1 MWLGR
6 QLDDS
11 FPYLRQYGANI
22 ALIVLTLVNL
32 ISYADSY
39 IASSVKQLIIDDL
52 HISDFQSSLPSTGI
66 IIVYSVFSLIFGVF
80 ADKSF
85 FDRRFILCFA
95 IFFWSIATSAA
106 GLANDLVALV
116 LLRSLIGV
124 GQAAYSTISAPML
137 TDFFPVRERNVMF
150 GIFYLAIPVGGA
162 VGYGVG
168 AVLGE
173 LYGWRIAFLA
183 MGVPG
188 LILSFLVP
196 SLNNP
201 MKGINDVNLLQ
212 AGIDVSN
219 DSSVNSAVRC
229 QDLLS
234 TLKQN
239 YTEIMEIMSNKYFVI
254 ATAGLS
260 VSNFAISG
268 LAEWYVTF
276 LYRYDDLSIAY
287 SGILAGGNL
296 SLN

>member
-1 MWLGR
+1 MWFGR

-85 FDRRFILCFA
+85 FDRRIILCFA
-95 IFFWSIATSAA
+95 ILSWSIATSAA

-124 GQAAYSTISAPML
+124 GQAAYATISIPML

-150 GIFYLAIPVGGA
+150 GIFYLSIPVGGA

-188 LILSFLVP
+188 LILSFLVL

-212 AGIDVSN
+212 AGIDASN
-219 DSSVNSAVRC
+219 DSSINSAVSSLRC
-229 QDLLS
+229 QDLFA

-268 LAEWYVTF
+268 LAEWYATF

-287 SGILAGGNL
+287 SGILAGGN
-296 SLN
+296 

>member
-1 MWLGR
+1 L
-6 QLDDS
+6 
-11 FPYLRQYGANI
+11 
-22 ALIVLTLVNL
+22 
-32 ISYADSY
+32 
-39 IASSVKQLIIDDL
+39 
-52 HISDFQSSLPSTGI
+52 
-66 IIVYSVFSLIFGVF
+66 
-80 ADKSF
+80 
-85 FDRRFILCFA
+85 A

-124 GQAAYSTISAPML
+124 GQAAFSTISPPML
-137 TDFFPVRERNVMF
+137 TDFYPVRDRNVMF

-212 AGIDVSN
+212 VGIDASN
-219 DSSVNSAVRC
+219 DSSINSAVSPLRSLE
-229 QDLLS
+229 LLA
-234 TLKQN
+234 TMKQN
-239 YTEIMEIMSNKYFVI
+239 YSEIMEIISNKYFVI

-260 VSNFAISG
+260 VSDFAISG
-268 LAEWYVTF
+268 LAEWYATY
-276 LYRYDDLSIAY
+276 LHRYDDLSIAY
-287 SGILAGGNL
+287 SGLLAGGNL
-296 SLN
+296 QLYNLININFL